1 MDYIREAH
9 GPEGRIPH
17 LRAQHRAPHSA
28 PGGASAGTRAL
39 RRPHRTSLRNP
50 HAASRTRLCLKVSG
64 RPPPLRSGSRRGT
77 RGCRYP
83 GSEPRVVLRLLPG
96 FAVRFRPGR
105 DGGRARSR
113 RGKPAPFEAPINS
126 FAQEDLQGRPARK
139 QFVNNRIS
147 LPPS

>member
-9 GPEGRIPH
+9 GPEGRITH

-39 RRPHRTSLRNP
+39 PRRHRTSLPSP
-50 HAASRTRLCLKVSG
+50 HAPSRTRLCLKVSG
-64 RPPPLRSGSRRGT
+64 HQPALRRGSW
-77 RGCRYP
+77 RRARRCRCP
-83 GSEPRVVLRLLPG
+83 GSEPRVAPRLLPG
-96 FAVRFRPGR
+96 CAPARQ
-105 DGGRARSR
+105 GGRESPEPS
-113 RGKPAPFEAPINS
+113 GKAGSLEAPIDS
-126 FAQEDLQGRPARK
+126 FAQEDLRGRPARK

>member
-9 GPEGRIPH
+9 GPGGRIPH

-39 RRPHRTSLRNP
+39 RRRRSTSLPSP
-50 HAASRTRLCLKVSG
+50 HALSRTRLRLKVSG
-64 RPPPLRSGSRRGT
+64 RPPALRRGSWRGT
-77 RGCRYP
+77 RECRCP
-83 GSEPRVVLRLLPG
+83 GREPRVVPRLLTGLAVLPG
-96 FAVRFRPGR
+96 GG
-105 DGGRARSR
+105 GGRESPEPSGRAGSL
-113 RGKPAPFEAPINS
+113 EAPINS
-126 FAQEDLQGRPARK
+126 FAQEDLQGRPTRK